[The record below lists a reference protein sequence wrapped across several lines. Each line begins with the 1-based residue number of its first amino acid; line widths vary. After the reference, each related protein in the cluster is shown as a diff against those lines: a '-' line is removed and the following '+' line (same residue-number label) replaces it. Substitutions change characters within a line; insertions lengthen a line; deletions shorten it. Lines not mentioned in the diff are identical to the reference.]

1 MVFVDANM
9 LVKTCF
15 VTLNLQ
21 MAENIRTKLWFVGNV
36 VRFKGNIAF
45 VKFKTL
51 EILMNLVFS

>member
-15 VTLNLQ
+15 VNLQ

-45 VKFKTL
+45 VNFKT
-51 EILMNLVFS
+51 

>member
-45 VKFKTL
+45 VNFKT
-51 EILMNLVFS
+51 

>member
-15 VTLNLQ
+15 VNLQ